1 MRKSDIALMAFG
13 NFRRR
18 KVRSVLTVLGV
29 VIGVASIVVMISLGV
44 ALNVNFSKEMENM
57 GDLTLV
63 NVYPNWSEGKEVP
76 LTDDAVKQLETI
88 EGVVAVS
95 PQITLY
101 GHFISGKYHA
111 NVSVIG
117 VRRDIMEKLG
127 FKTELGNMLP
137 ATAAAGTKS
146 FDCLFGSRVATF
158 FYNPRDNGGGGII
171 AKGIAAPRDG
181 GVVGPGKE
189 GGEEQG
195 PVILID
201 PMTDRIQFTFDYNY
215 KMPNAAPNPG
225 DGSEPA
231 VPAKIYTIN
240 VTGVLAAENGEKDY
254 NVYIDMETALKL
266 KKESDK
272 FNNVKPT
279 AGAKLKY
286 DQIYVKADTM
296 NETIDIAKQIQ
307 ELGYQAYA
315 NAEWIASY
323 QKQMQSL
330 QLILGGIGAVSLL
343 VAAIGITNTMIMS
356 IYERT
361 REIGIMKVIG
371 CVVGD
376 IRSLF
381 LYEAGIIGLVGGAV
395 GIGFSYAL
403 SFVLNKLG
411 GSSLLGGMGMG
422 GGSKLSVIPVW
433 LALGAVLFAILV
445 GLIAGFLPAHR
456 ATRLSAL
463 EAMRN

>member
-1 MRKSDIALMAFG
+1 MKKSDIALMALG

-18 KVRSVLTVLGV
+18 KARSVLTVLGV

-76 LTDDAVKQLETI
+76 LTDDAVKELEQI
-88 EGVVAVS
+88 KGVIAVS
-95 PQITLY
+95 PQISVY

-111 NVSVIG
+111 NVSIIG
-117 VRRDIMEKLG
+117 VRREIMDKLG
-127 FKTELGNMLP
+127 FEVGSGEMLSE
-137 ATAAAGTKS
+137 TAVAGTKS
-146 FDCLFGSRVATF
+146 FDCLFGSQVTSY

-171 AKGIAAPRDG
+171 VKGGAIAVDG
-181 GVVGPGKE
+181 KIAGDSGVI
-189 GGEEQG
+189 GGEFEQ
-195 PVILID
+195 PAPLID
-201 PMTDRIQFTFDYNY
+201 ALTDRIQFTFDNNY
-215 KMPNAAPNPG
+215 KMPNPYD
-225 DGSEPA
+225 DGNTNI
-231 VPAKIYTIN
+231 AKLYTIN
-240 VTGVLAAENGEKDY
+240 VTGVLATENGEKDY
-254 NVYIDMETALKL
+254 SVYVDMETALKL
-266 KKESDK
+266 KKEFDK
-272 FNNVKPT
+272 YNGTKAST
-279 AGAKLKY
+279 KIKY
-286 DQIYVKADTM
+286 DQIYVKANTM

-307 ELGYQAYA
+307 GLGYQAYA

-323 QKQMQSL
+323 QKQMQGI
-330 QLILGGIGAVSLL
+330 QLILGGIGAISLL

-376 IRSLF
+376 IRALF
-381 LYEAGIIGLVGGAV
+381 LYEAGIIGLVGGAI
-395 GIGFSYAL
+395 GIGFSYIL
-403 SFVLNKLG
+403 SFVLNQVG
-411 GSSLLGGMGMG
+411 GGSLLGGME
-422 GGSKLSVIPVW
+422 GSKLSVIPAW

-445 GLIAGFLPAHR
+445 GLVAGFLPAHR

>member
-1 MRKSDIALMAFG
+1 MKKTDIALMALG

-18 KVRSVLTVLGV
+18 KARSVLTVLGV

-76 LTDDAVKQLETI
+76 LTDDAVKELQTI
-88 EGVVAVS
+88 DGVIAVS
-95 PQITLY
+95 PQVSLY

-111 NVSVIG
+111 NVSIIG

-127 FKTELGNMLP
+127 FTVASGEMLP
-137 ATAAAGTKS
+137 ETSTAAGKTFS
-146 FDCLFGSRVATF
+146 CLFGSQVASF
-158 FYNPRDNGGGGII
+158 FYNPRDNGSWGGGGIAYKEAI
-171 AKGIAAPRDG
+171 APG
-181 GVVGPGKE
+181 GVVVDD
-189 GGEEQG
+189 GEYQE
-195 PVILID
+195 PVLLVD
-201 PMTDRIQFTFDYNY
+201 PLTDRIQFTFDYNY
-215 KMPNAAPNPG
+215 KMPNTYD
-225 DGSEPA
+225 DGNTN
-231 VPAKIYTIN
+231 VAKVYTLDI
-240 VTGVLAAENGEKDY
+240 TGVLASENGEKDY
-254 NVYIDMETALKL
+254 NVYVDMETALKL
-266 KKESDK
+266 KKEYDK
-272 FNNVKPT
+272 YNGNKT
-279 AGAKLKY
+279 SAKITY
-286 DQIYVKADTM
+286 DQIYVKAKTM

-307 ELGYQAYA
+307 DLGYQAYA

-323 QKQMQSL
+323 QKQMQSI

-381 LYEAGIIGLVGGAV
+381 LYEAGIIGLVGGAI

-403 SFVLNKLG
+403 SFVLNKVGG
-411 GSSLLGGMGMG
+411 GSLFGGMD
-422 GGSKLSVIPVW
+422 GSKLSVIPAW
-433 LALGAVLFAILV
+433 LALGAVLFAVLV

-463 EAMRN
+463 EAMRY

>member
-1 MRKSDIALMAFG
+1 MRKNDIALMALG

-18 KVRSVLTVLGV
+18 KARSVLTVLGV

-44 ALNVNFSKEMENM
+44 ALNDNFSKEMENM

-76 LTDDAVKQLETI
+76 LTDDAVKELESV
-88 EGVVAVS
+88 EGVIAVS
-95 PQITLY
+95 PQISIY
-101 GHFISGKYHA
+101 GHFVSGKYHA
-111 NVSVIG
+111 NAAIIG

-127 FKTELGNMLP
+127 FKVESGEMLSG
-137 ATAAAGTKS
+137 TASMGTKS
-146 FDCLFGSRVATF
+146 FDCLFGAQIPTF
-158 FYNPRDNGGGGII
+158 FYNPRDNSDGSIIFRGGGI
-171 AKGIAAPRDG
+171 AVPGKDG
-181 GVVGPGKE
+181 GID
-189 GGEEQG
+189 GEYEQPAP
-195 PVILID
+195 PVD
-201 PMTDRIQFTFDYNY
+201 PLTDRIQFTFDYAY
-215 KMPNAAPNPG
+215 KMPSVYD
-225 DGSEPA
+225 DGNTN
-231 VPAKIYTIN
+231 VAKVYTLN

-254 NVYIDMETALKL
+254 NVYVDMETALKL
-266 KKESDK
+266 KKEYDK
-272 FNNVKPT
+272 YNNIKPASGT
-279 AGAKLKY
+279 KLKY
-286 DQIYVKADTM
+286 DQIYVKAHTM

-307 ELGYQAYA
+307 EMGYQAYA

-323 QKQMQSL
+323 QKQMQSI

-381 LYEAGIIGLVGGAV
+381 LYEAGIIGLTGGSI
-395 GIGFSYAL
+395 GIGFSYML
-403 SFVLNKLG
+403 SFVLNQVG
-411 GSSLLGGMGMG
+411 GGMFFGGMG
-422 GGSKLSVIPVW
+422 GGNKLSVIPIW

-445 GLIAGFLPAHR
+445 GVIAGFLPAHR

-463 EAMRN
+463 EAMRY

>member
-1 MRKSDIALMAFG
+1 MRKSDIALMALG

-63 NVYPNWSEGKEVP
+63 NVYPNWNEGKEVP
-76 LTDDAVKQLETI
+76 LTDDAVKELESV

-95 PQITLY
+95 PQISVY
-101 GHFISGKYHA
+101 GHFVSGKYHA
-111 NVSVIG
+111 NASIIG

-127 FKTELGNMLP
+127 FKVESGEMLSQTG
-137 ATAAAGTKS
+137 ASGTKS
-146 FDCLFGSRVATF
+146 FDCLFGAQVPTF
-158 FYNPRDNGGGGII
+158 FYNPRDNGGWGGGVIKGGGI
-171 AKGIAAPRDG
+171 AVDDKVG
-181 GVVGPGKE
+181 GVD
-189 GGEEQG
+189 GEYER
-195 PVILID
+195 PAPPID
-201 PMTDRIQFTFDYNY
+201 PMTDRIQFTFDYGY
-215 KMPNAAPNPG
+215 KMPGAYD
-225 DGSEPA
+225 DGNTN
-231 VPAKIYTIN
+231 VAKIYTIS
-240 VTGVLAAENGEKDY
+240 VTGVLTAENGEKDY
-254 NVYIDMETALKL
+254 NVYVDMETALKL
-266 KKESDK
+266 KKEYDK
-272 FNNVKPT
+272 YNGTKT
-279 AGAKLKY
+279 SGGTKLKY
-286 DQIYVKADTM
+286 DQIYVKAKTM

-307 ELGYQAYA
+307 KMGYQAYA

-323 QKQMQSL
+323 QKQMQSI

-371 CVVGD
+371 CVVSD

-381 LYEAGIIGLVGGAV
+381 LYEAGIIGLVGGAI

-411 GSSLLGGMGMG
+411 GGSLFGGMG

-445 GLIAGFLPAHR
+445 GLIAGFLPANR

>member
-1 MRKSDIALMAFG
+1 MKKSDIALMALG

-44 ALNVNFSKEMENM
+44 ALNVNFSEEMENM

-76 LTDDAVKQLETI
+76 LTDEAVKQFEAI
-88 EGVVAVS
+88 EDVVAVS
-95 PQITLY
+95 PQVSVY
-101 GHFISGKYHA
+101 GHFVSGKYHA
-111 NVSVIG
+111 NVNIVG

-127 FKTELGNMLP
+127 FKVENGEMLSE
-137 ATAAAGTKS
+137 TASVGTKT
-146 FDCLFGSRVATF
+146 FDCLFGAQVATF
-158 FYNPRDNGGGGII
+158 FYNPRSNNGGGII
-171 AKGIAAPRDG
+171 VKGGAMAVAA
-181 GVVGPGKE
+181 PGKE
-189 GGEEQG
+189 GGDIGGEVEQ
-195 PVILID
+195 PAPLID
-201 PMTDRIQFTFDYNY
+201 PMTDRIQFTFDNNY
-215 KMPNAAPNPG
+215 KMPNPYD
-225 DGSEPA
+225 DGNTN
-231 VPAKIYTIN
+231 VAKLYTLN

-254 NVYIDMETALKL
+254 NVYVDMETALKL

-272 FNNVKPT
+272 YNNVKPT
-279 AGAKLKY
+279 VGSKVKY
-286 DQIYVKADTM
+286 DQIYVKANTM

-307 ELGYQAYA
+307 EMGYQAYA

-371 CVVGD
+371 CVVSD

-381 LYEAGIIGLVGGAV
+381 LYEAGIIGLVGGAI

-403 SFVLNKLG
+403 SFVLNKVGGGSFLG
-411 GSSLLGGMGMG
+411 GFG
-422 GGSKLSVIPVW
+422 GGSKLSVIPIW

-445 GLIAGFLPAHR
+445 GLVAGFLPAHR

>member
-1 MRKSDIALMAFG
+1 
-13 NFRRR
+13 
-18 KVRSVLTVLGV
+18 
-29 VIGVASIVVMISLGV
+29 
-44 ALNVNFSKEMENM
+44 
-57 GDLTLV
+57 
-63 NVYPNWSEGKEVP
+63 
-76 LTDDAVKQLETI
+76 
-88 EGVVAVS
+88 
-95 PQITLY
+95 
-101 GHFISGKYHA
+101 
-111 NVSVIG
+111 
-117 VRRDIMEKLG
+117 
-127 FKTELGNMLP
+127 
-137 ATAAAGTKS
+137 
-146 FDCLFGSRVATF
+146 
-158 FYNPRDNGGGGII
+158 
-171 AKGIAAPRDG
+171 
-181 GVVGPGKE
+181 
-189 GGEEQG
+189 
-195 PVILID
+195 
-201 PMTDRIQFTFDYNY
+201 
-215 KMPNAAPNPG
+215 
-225 DGSEPA
+225 
-231 VPAKIYTIN
+231 
-240 VTGVLAAENGEKDY
+240 
-254 NVYIDMETALKL
+254 METALKL

-272 FNNVKPT
+272 YNNIKPT
-279 AGAKLKY
+279 TGAKVKY
-286 DQIYVKADTM
+286 DQIYVKANTM

-381 LYEAGIIGLVGGAV
+381 LYEAGIIGLVGGAI

-411 GSSLLGGMGMG
+411 GSSFLGGMGGIG
-422 GGSKLSVIPVW
+422 GGSKLSVIPIW

-445 GLIAGFLPAHR
+445 GLVAGFLPAHR